1 MTLEK
6 WLKEI
11 LKEKLRKGLFVW
23 YDPLASFVQI
33 VEKVVPKDAK
43 LLIFEGSYL
52 ALRFK
57 LEDEDPNFEHKWVV
71 YIPDKETDFLKDW
84 EFIGEKDVLSLPELL
99 LRKGKL
105 SLNVEL
111 MNALAQNSSELV
123 NRWNSLI
130 GKKKLTTE
138 LIIDSLLAIAF
149 GTSRWDEE
157 AAVISFI
164 VNDEEIASKLSKAEI
179 YPFWTAKLNEIA
191 DLNVKD
197 AKVLSD
203 KLLKTLLFGELVYNG
218 GQSKDLFTV
227 LPKPEKQQICASIL
241 SRWRNDVRFE
251 ESYITAVDRVRSE
264 MNIKEHLQLNEALLS
279 VDTFPEIDEVI
290 SEELLRS
297 TNHENYVDK
306 VDSIADIAER
316 RVDTFWTK
324 NGRAE
329 YWEPISIASK
339 LFKKSNE
346 ALQDCEK
353 LGRDEL
359 VDRYVLGWWK
369 LDKMALELATY
380 DFEREA
386 ALITPAFY
394 AYDTYLDKV
403 NRRLLEAVKKEGWR
417 QNLSS
422 SWSHVAKMDKPVAV
436 FFTDALRFDLAKTL
450 IDKLPVGVAESE
462 VSWRYGVL
470 PSITE
475 VGMAALLPDAQLTLS
490 FENAINVSIGDKSVT
505 EKSDRVS
512 YLKER
517 GISVI
522 DFDSQDIPQADVLV
536 VMMRA
541 IDRLGEIVDIAPQNL
556 IDIIEKLSRKILKL
570 REAGFRSVVLGADH
584 GFLYLRKAPER
595 IPCKGA
601 LVKWRFAVNTSA
613 GNFVD
618 KIDTLGINGDLLL
631 GFPAGTSIFAV
642 QGEAPEF
649 VHGGLS
655 LQETV
660 VPVVTLKLEQ
670 RKKKIKVNVEYPEK
684 IASRIVLIK
693 LNPTFGK
700 WDVESRRVYVEVN
713 KKRSEVVTLMPGKSE
728 TVKVTWLSGL
738 KEAPEEVELKVVDHD
753 TGEVLSKC
761 KAKVSLLM

>member
-1 MTLEK
+1 
-6 WLKEI
+6 
-11 LKEKLRKGLFVW
+11 
-23 YDPLASFVQI
+23 
-33 VEKVVPKDAK
+33 
-43 LLIFEGSYL
+43 
-52 ALRFK
+52 
-57 LEDEDPNFEHKWVV
+57 
-71 YIPDKETDFLKDW
+71 
-84 EFIGEKDVLSLPELL
+84 
-99 LRKGKL
+99 
-105 SLNVEL
+105 
-111 MNALAQNSSELV
+111 
-123 NRWNSLI
+123 LI

-138 LIIDSLLAIAF
+138 LIIDALLAIAF
-149 GTSRWDEE
+149 GTSRWDDE

-164 VNDEEIASKLSKAEI
+164 ANNEELASKLSKAEI

-191 DLNVKD
+191 DMDVKD
-197 AKVLSD
+197 AKELSD
-203 KLLKTLLFGELVYNG
+203 KLLKTLLFGELVYDG
-218 GQSKDLFTV
+218 GQSEDLFTV

-316 RVDTFWTK
+316 RVATFWTK

-339 LFKKSNE
+339 LFKNSNE
-346 ALQDCEK
+346 TIQDCEK
-353 LGRDEL
+353 LSRDEL
-359 VDRYVLGWWK
+359 VDRYVSGWWK

-394 AYDTYLDKV
+394 AYETYLDKV
-403 NRRLLEAVKKEGWR
+403 NRRLLEVVKKDGWR

-422 SWSHVAKMDKPVAV
+422 FWSHVAKMDKPVAV

-462 VSWRYGVL
+462 VAWRYGVL

-536 VMMRA
+536 IMMRA

-556 IDIIEKLSRKILKL
+556 IDIIEKLSRKVLKL

-584 GFLYLRKAPER
+584 GFLYLRKEPER
-595 IPCKGA
+595 MPCKGA
-601 LVKWRFAVNTSA
+601 LVKWRFAVNTSV
-613 GNFVD
+613 GNFVA
-618 KIDTLGINGDLLL
+618 KTDTFGIEGDLLL

-670 RKKKIKVNVEYPEK
+670 PKKKIKVNVEYPEK

-693 LNPTFGK
+693 LNSTFGQ

-713 KKRSEVVTLMPGKSE
+713 NNRSEVVTLMPGKSE

-753 TGEVLSKC
+753 TGEVLSKS